1 MDVDSSGSFEILT
14 KEKSAMEQ
22 QFVDKLIVQRRRNVS
37 HRMHSS
43 RECTGRNHSNKSSL
57 EQPVMRMTYRSGT
70 ASS

>member
-1 MDVDSSGSFEILT
+1 
-14 KEKSAMEQ
+14 MEQ